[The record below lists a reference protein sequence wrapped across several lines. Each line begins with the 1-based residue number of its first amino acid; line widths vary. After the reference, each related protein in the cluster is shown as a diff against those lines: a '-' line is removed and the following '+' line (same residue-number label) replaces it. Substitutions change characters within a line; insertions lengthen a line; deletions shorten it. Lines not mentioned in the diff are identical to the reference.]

1 MTLRPFVA
9 AAALALVPVAG
20 VFADDLPADRGP
32 QSPSNAIGD
41 PPACLALTTD
51 RVVVFKDGYALFAKT
66 ASGTADDLGRVYT
79 EHVPDA
85 AVLGCFWAA
94 SEDGRPVMMRAEW
107 VERKDEKTI
116 ERACMSMTELLRVN
130 AGRTLTLELNDGRAR
145 ITGMIVE
152 VLEHA
157 SESPG
162 AGPVQPHRVSP
173 AAGILESLSTLVYSG
188 GQYVVVDESQAGRIV
203 LPVGSVHRLV
213 GDLKTRT
220 TDTTTVTTKSKRLT
234 FELGASAAGKPA
246 KLRLF
251 HFQPGVRWIPT
262 YRMTEIDPG
271 PARLTLQAEIL
282 NEAEDIEGAA
292 LDLVVGFPNF
302 RFKEVV
308 SPLSLEGAL
317 RNALEQAAPG
327 LMSQQLA
334 NVQFRNRAG
343 EWQGDREEA
352 ALPQAPADIVA
363 SGEQDLFVYS
373 LGSFSLKKGA
383 RAAVPV
389 WEQKVDR
396 RHLYTLDVPVTR
408 DPRGGSESTMFEGS
422 PTGSP
427 LRKLPFQVWH
437 QLELANAGKNPW
449 TTGAILMM
457 QGALPLAQ
465 ELLTYTSMGG
475 KALVPVTVAVDVRAE
490 QGEEEIERRANALK
504 WYHNTYSLVRKR
516 GELTVTNRRAEAI
529 DLRVTMGMAG
539 RADEA
544 SDSGRVV
551 INDHRPGDWGNDS
564 GARLN
569 NHSDVTWELTL
580 KPGETR
586 TVKYTVQF
594 YVY

>member
-9 AAALALVPVAG
+9 AAVFALAPVAAAS
-20 VFADDLPADRGP
+20 ADGPPAD
-32 QSPSNAIGD
+32 PS
-41 PPACLALTTD
+41 CLTLTTD
-51 RVVVFKDGYALFAKT
+51 RVVVFKDGYALFAKS
-66 ASGTADDLGRVYT
+66 AKATADAEGRVYT

-94 SEDGRPVMMRAEW
+94 SEDGRALMMRAEW
-107 VERKDEKTI
+107 VERKDEKTT
-116 ERACMSMTELLRVN
+116 ERSCVSMTELLRVN
-130 AGRTLTLELNDGRAR
+130 AGRTLTLELNDGRTS
-145 ITGMIVE
+145 ITGTIVE
-152 VLEHA
+152 VLEHT

-162 AGPVQPHRVSP
+162 AGPAHGRPL
-173 AAGILESLSTLVYSG
+173 AAYATCVIESLSAVTYSG
-188 GQYVVVDESQAGRIV
+188 GQYVVVDESQAGRVV
-203 LPVGSVHRLV
+203 LPVGSVYRIV

-220 TDTTTVTTKSKRLT
+220 TDTISVTTRSKRLT
-234 FELGASAAGKPA
+234 FELGASAARKPA
-246 KLRLF
+246 KIRLF

-271 PARLTLQAEIL
+271 PAKLTLQAEIL

-327 LMSQQLA
+327 LMSQQMA

-343 EWQGDREEA
+343 EWQGDRDGGGRAPE
-352 ALPQAPADIVA
+352 APADIVA
-363 SGEQDLFVYS
+363 SGEQDLFVYA
-373 LGSFSLKKGA
+373 LGAFSLKKGA

-389 WEQKVDR
+389 WEQRVDR
-396 RHLYTLDVPVTR
+396 RHLYTFDLPITR
-408 DPRGGSESTMFEGS
+408 DARAGSESLVFEGS

-457 QGALPLAQ
+457 QGALPIAQ

-475 KALVPVTVAVDVRAE
+475 KALVPVTVAADVRADY
-490 QGEEEIERRANALK
+490 GEEEIERKGSVLSWNGTNYARI
-504 WYHNTYSLVRKR
+504 RKR
-516 GELTVTNRRAEAI
+516 AEVTVTNHRPEAI
-529 DLRVTMGMAG
+529 DLRIKLAVAG
-539 RADEA
+539 KVEEA
-544 SDSGRVV
+544 SDGAKMI
-551 INDHRPGDWGNDS
+551 INDYRPGDWNNDYH
-564 GARLN
+564 ARVN
-569 NHSDVTWELTL
+569 NHSDVTWELNL
-580 KPGETR
+580 KPGETK
-586 TVKYTVQF
+586 TVTYSVQF